1 MTLNSIYREQW
12 RNGWN
17 SGEQRREAIR
27 DLWCSFECLVGK
39 DMSGPEGSWDTE
51 RIAYRMGVWSTGE
64 QVCARFV
71 LSVWNPR
78 VFKFELQ
85 DMSSLSEGNRLA
97 MVDWMLNPW
106 WP

>member
-12 RNGWN
+12 RNGFN
-17 SGEQRREAIR
+17 SGGQRREAIAR
-27 DLWCSFECLVGK
+27 LWMSFPCLSGK
-39 DMSGPEGSWDTE
+39 PCGGPEGSWDAE
-51 RIAYRMGVWSTGE
+51 AIAERMGVWSTGE

-78 VFKFELQ
+78 FFKFELQ
-85 DMSSLSEGNRLA
+85 DMSSLSECNRLP

>member
-12 RNGWN
+12 RNGFK
-17 SGEQRREAIR
+17 SREHRRQAIR
-27 DLWCSFECLVGK
+27 DLWCSFPCLAGK
-39 DMSGPEGSWDTE
+39 QMSGPEGHWDADS
-51 RIAYRMGVWSTGE
+51 IAARMGVWSTGE

-71 LSVWNPR
+71 LSVWNPL

-85 DMSSLSEGNRLA
+85 SVSSLSDSNRFPL
-97 MVDWMLNPW
+97 VDWIINPW